1 MSESISLYLK
11 KQFKNTYGHH
21 EHMFIR
27 IYCTGIRMND
37 ILLITRLDMAFTY
50 ENKILKCPF
59 PSINRHRTK
68 VRQVSLPELLVQVI
82 NKNKI

>member
-11 KQFKNTYGHH
+11 KNNSKIRMVIMNT
-21 EHMFIR
+21 FIR

-37 ILLITRLDMAFTY
+37 IFLIIRLDMAFTY

-68 VRQVSLPELLVQVI
+68 VRQVSLLVQVI
-82 NKNKI
+82 NKNKFRI